1 MIALLLIVP
10 VVLALLLLVVRSRI
24 ASSLFLL
31 GYAFLHLGLSIVLVI
46 RNGSFTR
53 YFRADGMSVLFLLL
67 LSAVVLCVSIYTVY
81 YFRDVRGEHTERDY
95 STAVLYLLLFIDSVN
110 GVLLSTNLGLLW
122 VFLEA
127 STLTSVALVNFER
140 KGSSLEAAWKY
151 IFICSI
157 GISLG
162 FIGII
167 FISFGSLQTASLFFD
182 DLGRVAGSMNPFW
195 LRLSFPFIVIG
206 FGTKMGLAP
215 VHSWL
220 PDAHSEAPAPISALL
235 SGALLNSALFG
246 ILRVLVIMKKAGEGA
261 FAGNLLAI
269 MGFLSLFVSVIFV
282 LGARNYKRMLAYSSI
297 ENMGIISIGIG
308 IGGAGIFAALL
319 HMVGHSLSK
328 SSFFLTA
335 GNVDRL
341 AHSRQIAD
349 VRGLFRRDRTT
360 AWLWIASLLAISAMP
375 PFVTFLSEFLLVRR
389 LFERGALP
397 AVLFLLLVVTIVFGM
412 TQSVIRMVSGGD
424 EEGDSVGQATA
435 EVGAP
440 RALGPQRSAHLPVL
454 AYLPQLLLLATAAA
468 IGLVVPGPL
477 FALLRRAA
485 AYLGGSP

>member
-1 MIALLLIVP
+1 MIALLLITP
-10 VVLALLLLVVRSRI
+10 VLLAVVLLVVRSRI
-24 ASSLFLL
+24 VSSLFLL
-31 GYAFLHLGLSIVLVI
+31 GYAVLHLGLTVALVA
-46 RNGSFTR
+46 RGGSFTR
-53 YFRADGMSVLFLLL
+53 YFRADGMSSLFLLL
-67 LSAVVLCVSIYTVY
+67 LSAVVLCVSIYAVY
-81 YFRDVRGEHTERDY
+81 YFRAVRGEHSEREY
-95 STAVLYLLLFIDSVN
+95 STAVLYLLLFVDSVN

-182 DLGRVAGSMNPFW
+182 DLTRAAGSMNTFW

-246 ILRVLVIMKKAGEGA
+246 ILRVLAIMNDAGIGA

-269 MGFLSLFVSVIFV
+269 MGFLSLFVSAIFV

-308 IGGAGIFAALL
+308 IGGPGIFAALL
-319 HMVGHSLSK
+319 HMVGHSLAK

-335 GNVDRL
+335 GNVDHL
-341 AHSRQIAD
+341 AHSREIGD
-349 VRGLFRRDRTT
+349 VRGLLRRDRIT

-397 AVLFLLLVVTIVFGM
+397 AILFLLLVVTVVFGM
-412 TQSVIRMVSGGD
+412 TQSVIRMVSGGEAD
-424 EEGDSVGQATA
+424 IASLGQAPA
-435 EVGAP
+435 GVGAP
-440 RALGPQRSAHLPVL
+440 RDNGVGRPGRLPVA
-454 AYLPQLLLLATAAA
+454 AYMPQLLLLATAAA
-468 IGLVVPGPL
+468 IGVVVPGPL
-477 FALLRRAA
+477 LVLLRRAA
-485 AYLGGSP
+485 AYLGGLP

>member
-10 VVLALLLLVVRSRI
+10 VVLALVLLLVRSRI
-24 ASSLFLL
+24 ASSIFLV
-31 GYAFLHLGLSIVLVI
+31 GYSFLHLGLSVALVA
-46 RNGSFTR
+46 RGGSFTR
-53 YFRADGMSVLFLLL
+53 YFQADGMSALFLLL
-67 LSAVVLCVSIYTVY
+67 LSAVVVCVSIYTVY
-81 YFRDVRGEHTERDY
+81 YFRDVRGEHSEREY
-95 STAVLYLLLFIDSVN
+95 STAVLFLLLFIDSVN

-127 STLTSVALVNFER
+127 STLTSVVLVNFER

-167 FISFGSLQTASLFFD
+167 FISFGSLQTASLLFD
-182 DLGRVAGSMNPFW
+182 DLGRAAGSMNPFW

-246 ILRVLVIMKKAGEGA
+246 ILRVLAIMNDAGDGA

-269 MGFLSLFVSVIFV
+269 MGFLSLFVSAIFV

-308 IGGAGIFAALL
+308 IGGPGIFAALL
-319 HMVGHSLSK
+319 HMVGHSLAK

-335 GNVDRL
+335 GNVDHI
-341 AHSRQIAD
+341 AHSREIAD
-349 VRGLFRRDRTT
+349 VRGLLRRDRTT
-360 AWLWIASLLAISAMP
+360 AWLWIAGLLAISAMP

-389 LFERGALP
+389 LFERGTLP
-397 AVLFLLLVVTIVFGM
+397 AVIFLVLVVTIVFGM
-412 TQSVIRMVSGGD
+412 ARSVIRMVSGG
-424 EEGDSVGQATA
+424 EEERASAAPLSADAGP
-435 EVGAP
+435 P
-440 RALGPQRSAHLPVL
+440 RAHGAGRPARLPL
-454 AYLPQLLLLATAAA
+454 PAYLPQLLLLGSAAA

-477 FALLRRAA
+477 LGLLHRAA